1 MKIMYRNYRAN
12 SYEEI
17 SKKELL
23 YRTSQEYYAK
33 MTQEHH
39 LGVFLIILVGIIENK
54 WYFEE
59 VDKKMTDDELKGYV
73 DFYLDVLLPSIDESE
88 VEDVKD

>member
-1 MKIMYRNYRAN
+1 MKIMYRNYTVLQASN
-12 SYEEI
+12 NHVMICKDSEM
-17 SKKELL
+17 LFH
-23 YRTSQEYYAK
+23 A
-33 MTQEHH
+33 
-39 LGVFLIILVGIIENK
+39 
-54 WYFEE
+54 E

>member
-1 MKIMYRNYRAN
+1 MKIMYRDYRAN
-12 SYEEI
+12 SYHEI
-17 SKKELL
+17 SNTALL
-23 YRTSQEYYAK
+23 YGTSHKYYAK

-59 VDKKMTDDELKGYV
+59 VDVYDY
-73 DFYLDVLLPSIDESE
+73 
-88 VEDVKD
+88 

>member
-59 VDKKMTDDELKGYV
+59 VDVYDY
-73 DFYLDVLLPSIDESE
+73 
-88 VEDVKD
+88 